1 MKRTAIILIAL
12 ALSMSWGAKAQ
23 QLDLSTMTCDSFIK
37 SDKDQMKLITAWLSG
52 YYTNESD
59 DEVVDMSALNSRQN
73 QLVQFCTRETHFPVA
88 SAADGIWG
96 RANGDT
102 SDASAGTAR
111 GSTPERDL
119 SRRRLK

>member
-12 ALSMSWGAKAQ
+12 ALSTSLGAKAQ

-52 YYTNESD
+52 YYTDESD
-59 DEVVDMSALNSRQN
+59 DEVVDMSALNNRQN
-73 QLVQFCTRETHFPVA
+73 QLVQFCARETHFPVA

-96 RANGDT
+96 RANGDS
-102 SDASAGTAR
+102 SDASAATAR
-111 GSTPERDL
+111 GEH
-119 SRRRLK
+119 

>member
-102 SDASAGTAR
+102 SDAASGTAR
-111 GSTPERDL
+111 GEH
-119 SRRRLK
+119 

>member
-1 MKRTAIILIAL
+1 MKRTAIILVAL
-12 ALSMSWGAKAQ
+12 TLSTSWGAKAQ

-52 YYTNESD
+52 YYTDESD
-59 DEVVDMSALNSRQN
+59 DEVVDMSPLKTRQN
-73 QLVQFCTRETHFPVA
+73 QLARDFCTRETHFPVA

-111 GSTPERDL
+111 GEH
-119 SRRRLK
+119 